1 MKSVLGRKRKAR
13 VGFPPGILDA
23 RFFPTLSALPC
34 SVDFPP
40 EINFEALWLGFLRLA
55 FR

>member
-1 MKSVLGRKRKAR
+1 
-13 VGFPPGILDA
+13 
-23 RFFPTLSALPC
+23 LPC

-40 EINFEALWLGFLRLA
+40 EINFEAVWLGFLRLA